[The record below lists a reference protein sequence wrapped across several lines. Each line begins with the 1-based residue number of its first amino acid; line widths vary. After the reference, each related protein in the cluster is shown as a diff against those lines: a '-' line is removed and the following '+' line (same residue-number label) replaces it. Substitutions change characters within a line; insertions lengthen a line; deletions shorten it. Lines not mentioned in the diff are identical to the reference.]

1 MKVHDIISEATPGI
15 GTAIKAGV
23 NAFKTARSGAPAV
36 ATAVPKVVK
45 GSTAIKSLDD
55 IVKMTPEK
63 LAKVPKEVLEPWGKA
78 AADAKNY
85 KAMDKIANVLGKDTR
100 TMYQK
105 IAPNLIGGKSIAPE
119 VLAAQALK
127 NSSLAGK
134 AGDVVKLAT
143 VMGISKEIYTYWSD
157 SSELD
162 KKLAAG
168 MSQEEYNKQL
178 QELRGKFITGVIA
191 PWAAMGL
198 LKFPAMILKVVP
210 GAMKIVGFPNAAEI
224 TSILAKRGSQLAL
237 ITWLNGLDGKEWLN
251 NLMGG
256 TLFGTMGNIAN
267 MAGEITTALSAGARV
282 ATGVGLP
289 KGFEPSST
297 EIGGSKSGYIDP
309 FKGTDREGGI

>member
-1 MKVHDIISEATPGI
+1 MKVQDIISEATPGI

-23 NAFKTARSGAPAV
+23 NAFKAARSGAPAV
-36 ATAVPKVVK
+36 ATAVPKMVK

-55 IVKMTPEK
+55 IIKMTPEK

-100 TMYQK
+100 TLYQK
-105 IAPNLIGGKSIAPE
+105 IAPNVIGGKSIAPE

-134 AGDVVKLAT
+134 SADVVKLAATLELTQET
-143 VMGISKEIYTYWSD
+143 VKYWSR

-162 KKLAAG
+162 KQLAAG

-178 QELRGKFITGVIA
+178 QQLRGQFIAGVVA
-191 PWAAMGL
+191 PWAAMAILKYPAKL
-198 LKFPAMILKVVP
+198 LKIVP

-224 TSILAKRGSQLAL
+224 TTILAKRGAQVALLAWFGSDAGKK
-237 ITWLNGLDGKEWLN
+237 WLTDLVGESFIGALGD
-251 NLMGG
+251 
-256 TLFGTMGNIAN
+256 IPA
-267 MAGEITTALSAGARV
+267 MAGQVYDVIKAGAQV
-282 ATGVGLP
+282 ATGNTP
-289 KGFEPSST
+289 AGFTPSSD
-297 EIGGSKSGYIDP
+297 EVGGGQGKYIDP
-309 FKGTDREGGI
+309 FKGTSREGGL